1 MLDILE
7 VLVDILEVLVDILE
21 VLADILEVPDN
32 LLELLFNILE
42 VGDILEVPPVLTGSS
57 TWDTGNILEEL
68 LWPIL
73 TRLASCG
80 LLFLGLSLF

>member
-21 VLADILEVPDN
+21 VLVDILEVRDN
-32 LLELLFNILE
+32 ILELLINILE
-42 VGDILEVPPVLTGSS
+42 VTVDILELSVLTGSS
-57 TWDTGNILEEL
+57 TWVTVNISEEL

-80 LLFLGLSLF
+80 PLFLGLSLF